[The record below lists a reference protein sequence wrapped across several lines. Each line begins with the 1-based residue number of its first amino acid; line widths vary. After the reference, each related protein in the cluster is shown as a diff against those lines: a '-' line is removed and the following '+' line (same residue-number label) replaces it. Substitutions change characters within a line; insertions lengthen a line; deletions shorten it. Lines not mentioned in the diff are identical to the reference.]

1 MHLASSVWEIDS
13 RMATISLVVEGD
25 KELVSKLRKFGVSV
39 LDLSDSMDAT
49 GKYLTRFFSGEVFT
63 SRGQVFGKPWPGLS
77 DNYAAFKASKFPGRP
92 PLIRSG
98 LMNRSFK
105 HKSTRLTASLW
116 NEANYF
122 DYHQEG
128 RGVPERVMMH
138 VDEKR
143 ERGVVDLVAQDIDG
157 KMKAADV

>member
-1 MHLASSVWEIDS
+1 MTYKITVQ
-13 RMATISLVVEGD
+13 GD
-25 KELVSKLRKFGVSV
+25 TEMIQKLRKFGVSI
-39 LDLSDSMDAT
+39 LDLSDSMDES
-49 GKYLTRFFSGEVFT
+49 GNYLTRFFSGEVFA
-63 SRGQVFGKPWPGLS
+63 SRGQVFDKPWPSLN
-77 DNYAAFKASKFPGRP
+77 DNYAAFKARTFPGRP

-116 NEANYF
+116 NESKYF

-143 ERGVVDLVAQDIDG
+143 KRAIVDLIAEDING
-157 KMKAADV
+157 KMNTAGV

>member
-1 MHLASSVWEIDS
+1 MSEI
-13 RMATISLVVEGD
+13 RFTIQGD
-25 KELVSKLRKFGVSV
+25 KELTEKLRKFGVSV
-39 LDLSDSMDAT
+39 LDLSDSMDKT
-49 GKYLTRFFSGEVFT
+49 GDYLTRFFSGEVFA
-63 SRGQVFGKPWPGLS
+63 SRGQIFGKPWPSLN
-77 DNYAAFKASKFPGRP
+77 DNYAAFKARTFPGRP

-105 HKSTRLTASLW
+105 HKSTKLTASLW
-116 NEANYF
+116 NEAEYF

-143 ERGVVDLVAQDIDG
+143 ERSIIGFISDDING

>member
-1 MHLASSVWEIDS
+1 
-13 RMATISLVVEGD
+13 MATINLVVEGD

-39 LDLSDSMDAT
+39 LDLSDSMDET
-49 GKYLTRFFSGEVFT
+49 GQYLTRFFSGEVFA
-63 SRGQVFGKPWPGLS
+63 SRGQVFGKPWASLN
-77 DNYAAFKASKFPGRP
+77 DNYAAFKARKFPGRP

-105 HKSTRLTASLW
+105 HKSTKLTTSLW
-116 NEANYF
+116 NEASYF

-143 ERGVVDLVAQDIDG
+143 ERSIVGFIADDISG

>member
-1 MHLASSVWEIDS
+1 MNGINLTVQ
-13 RMATISLVVEGD
+13 GD
-25 KELVSKLRKFGVSV
+25 KEFIAKLRKFGVSV
-39 LDLSDSMDAT
+39 LDLSDSMDET
-49 GKYLTRFFSGEVFT
+49 GSYLTRFFSGEVFA
-63 SRGQVFGKPWPGLS
+63 SRGQVFGKPWASLN
-77 DNYAAFKASKFPGRP
+77 DNYAAFKARTFPGRP

-105 HKSTRLTASLW
+105 HKSTKLTASLW
-116 NEANYF
+116 NEAKYF

-143 ERGVVDLVAQDIDG
+143 ERTIVGFIAEDISG
-157 KMKAADV
+157 KMKASGV